1 MRILNHTTM
10 PLQKRLRHPKNNIR
24 YRLLRI
30 GNDQDIEF
38 QICVQYQ
45 NERLTLPLPTKEK
58 SKAQEMYHL
67 IAKAKVTPCTLLDVI
82 EDLGT

>member
-1 MRILNHTTM
+1 MSIPNHTTM
-10 PLQKRLRHPKNNIR
+10 PLHKRLRHPRNNIR

-30 GNDQDIEF
+30 DNNQDVAF

-45 NERLTLPLPTKEK
+45 DERLTLPLPTKEK
-58 SKAQEMYHL
+58 SRAQEMYHL
-67 IAKAKVTPCTLLDVI
+67 IAKAKVTPCTLPDVL

>member
-1 MRILNHTTM
+1 MTILNHTTM
-10 PLQKRLRHPKNNIR
+10 PLHKRLRHPQNNIR

-30 GNDQDIEF
+30 ANNQDIEF

-58 SKAQEMYHL
+58 SRAQEMYRL